1 MYNFVY
7 CSEKN
12 KEMEM
17 EMVPENMKKQLSLV
31 VRSIQW
37 IYAIFWS
44 SSATNP
50 GVLSWGE
57 GYYNGDIKT
66 KKANQGV
73 ELNSDEISLQRSEQL
88 RELFRSFKTT
98 EATKKPSAT
107 LSPEDLTDTE
117 WYYLVCMSFVFNNGE
132 GLPGRSLANDQP
144 IWLCNAHSSDCIL
157 FRRSLLAKTV
167 VCFPFMDGVIELGT
181 TDLVPE
187 DLSLIQQIRTSFL
200 NILES
205 SVPKKDG
212 AALNMRNEEEVA
224 DKNAYNAKSTAEVG
238 NEVMN
243 ITSPNSS
250 YALQGNQPSE
260 EILIAEMVNGGISTV
275 QSWQVSDDELSNC
288 IHNAMN
294 SSDCISQTFASP
306 EKIAYVANGENCNDH
321 CARDLQK
328 FNNPEM
334 TLVDPQRDD
343 WHYQS
348 VLSTLLKSSDQL
360 TMGTHFQNFHQ
371 VSSFVSWKKGGPMD
385 CQRPRARNSK
395 NLLKKVLFEV
405 PRMHLEGLLESQ
417 EENDDKDGM
426 RQEVDGNGMN
436 HVLSERRRRA
446 KLNERFLTLRSMVPS
461 TSKDDKVSILDDAIE
476 YLTKLEK
483 RLRELEAQREIID
496 IEARTKRSPQDMVE
510 RTSDN
515 YFNKTDNGK
524 KPVVKKR
531 KVCDIDAARVE
542 INLDALNGSST
553 NDVTVTVSGNEVV
566 VELKCPSREGRVLK
580 IMEAISS
587 LNLDFNSV
595 QSTEADG
602 ILYMTIK
609 SKLNGPAIVSAK
621 KIKQSLQ
628 RVASKR

>member
-1 MYNFVY
+1 
-7 CSEKN
+7 
-12 KEMEM
+12 M

-44 SSATNP
+44 GSATKP

-66 KKANQGV
+66 RKANQGV
-73 ELNSDEISLQRSEQL
+73 ELNSDEIGLQRSEQL

-132 GLPGRSLANDQP
+132 GLPGRTLENDRP
-144 IWLCNAHSSDCIL
+144 IWLCNAHSTDCIL
-157 FRRSLLAKTV
+157 FGRSLLAKTV

-181 TDLVPE
+181 TDLVQE
-187 DLSLIQQIRTSFL
+187 DLSLIQRIRTSFL
-200 NILES
+200 NILEFNA
-205 SVPKKDG
+205 PKRDG
-212 AALNMRNEEEVA
+212 ATLNMINEEEVA

-238 NEVMN
+238 NEIIN
-243 ITSPNSS
+243 ITSPNTSD
-250 YALQGNQPSE
+250 ALQGNQPADE
-260 EILIAEMVNGGISTV
+260 TLIVEMVNGGNPRV

-306 EKIAYVANGENCNDH
+306 EKIASVANGENCNDH
-321 CARDLQK
+321 CAINLQK

-371 VSSFVSWKKGGPMD
+371 VSSFVSWKKAGPTD

-395 NLLKKVLFEV
+395 SLLKKVLFEV

-417 EENDDKDGM
+417 EENDYKEGM
-426 RQEVDGNGMN
+426 RPEVDGNGMN

-461 TSKDDKVSILDDAIE
+461 TSKDDKVSILDDAID
-476 YLTKLEK
+476 YLRKLEK

-496 IEARTKRSPQDMVE
+496 IETRTKRSPQDMVE

-542 INLDALNGSST
+542 INADALNGSST
-553 NDVTVTVSGNEVV
+553 NDVTVTVSGKEVV
-566 VELKCPSREGRVLK
+566 IELKCPSTEGRVLK

-595 QSTEADG
+595 QSTESDG
-602 ILYMTIK
+602 TLYMTIK
-609 SKLNGPAIVSAK
+609 SKLKGPTIVSAK
-621 KIKQSLQ
+621 KIKQTLQ
-628 RVASKR
+628 RVASKC